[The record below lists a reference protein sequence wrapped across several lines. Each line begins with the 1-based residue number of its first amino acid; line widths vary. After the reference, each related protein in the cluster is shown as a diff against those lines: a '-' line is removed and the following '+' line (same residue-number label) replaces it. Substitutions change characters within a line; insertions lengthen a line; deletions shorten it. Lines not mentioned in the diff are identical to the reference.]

1 MSYPFVHWVQY
12 HNSTSTGRG
21 GAGLVAGPGLCD
33 SLGSC
38 VQLNSEFTDFSHAS
52 VLQERKRN
60 ISINTLVTRSKKLF
74 KYLQIL
80 AASNLYQLYSDLFKD
95 FQRILTAGESP
106 CVTYDSAPL
115 DVERE
120 ITVVS

>member
-1 MSYPFVHWVQY
+1 MSYPFVQY
-12 HNSTSTGRG
+12 HDSTSTGRG

-52 VLQERKRN
+52 VLQEIEIN
-60 ISINTLVTRSKKLF
+60 ISINTSVTRSRKLV

-80 AASNLYQLYSDLFKD
+80 AASNL
-95 FQRILTAGESP
+95 
-106 CVTYDSAPL
+106 
-115 DVERE
+115 
-120 ITVVS
+120 